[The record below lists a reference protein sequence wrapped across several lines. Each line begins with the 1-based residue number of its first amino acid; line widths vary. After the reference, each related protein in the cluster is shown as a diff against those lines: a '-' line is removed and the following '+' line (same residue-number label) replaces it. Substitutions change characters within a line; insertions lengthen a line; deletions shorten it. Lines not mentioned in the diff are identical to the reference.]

1 MELLKNI
8 VQCIDDA
15 KVKHI
20 KIYETKSITPFF
32 DYVIVGTANSSRQ
45 LRTVVEHIKK
55 DSDDKRYSIRGIEG
69 VQGGYWVLV
78 DIGDV
83 LVNVFLQ
90 DEREKYD
97 LDKLWK
103 DLPQIDSNKLL

>member
-1 MELLKNI
+1 MEVLKNV

-15 KVKHI
+15 KVKAI

-32 DYVIVGTANSSRQ
+32 DYVIVGTANSTRQ
-45 LRTVVEHIKK
+45 LRTAVERIKK
-55 DSDDKRYSIRGIEG
+55 DSGEKKYNIRGIEG
-69 VQGGYWVLV
+69 TRGGYWALI

-90 DEREKYD
+90 EEREKYD

-103 DLPQIDSNKLL
+103 DLPQIDINNLL

>member
-1 MELLKNI
+1 MELLKQ
-8 VQCIDDA
+8 VVKWIDDA
-15 KVKHI
+15 KIKAVKV
-20 KIYETKSITPFF
+20 YETKSITPFF
-32 DYVIVGTANSSRQ
+32 DFVIIGTANSSRQ
-45 LRTVVEHIKK
+45 LQTAVERIKK
-55 DSDDKRYSIRGIEG
+55 ESAEMQINIRGIEG
-69 VQGGYWVLV
+69 ARGGYWALV

-103 DLPQIDSNKLL
+103 DLPQININNLL